1 MSAPNNNQ
9 DLYSEI
15 YQTLDQPLQNE
26 WDSLSNDIPS
36 HKRLEELKTFALKWH
51 EYNWYL
57 KRIQNTNNAQD
68 DLSPHT
74 DIYKYS
80 QASTLNKI
88 KMLQNSYDSPEDL
101 ANRYQ
106 DFLDSKW

>member
-1 MSAPNNNQ
+1 MSAPTNTQ

-15 YQTLDQPLQNE
+15 YQTLDQPLQKE
-26 WDSLSNDIPS
+26 WESLANDIPNN
-36 HKRLEELKTFALKWH
+36 KRLQELEAFALKWH

-68 DLSPHT
+68 DISPYT
-74 DIYKYS
+74 DIYKYP

-88 KMLQNSYDSPEDL
+88 KMLQNSYDSQEDL
-101 ANRYQ
+101 AQRYQ